1 MTRTEA
7 RKNKQKQEEAKAYM
21 GIVIRAFSARQTETH
36 MRRWF
41 GSDAFQTASI
51 RREEGKRQRRR
62 EVIYG
67 FCS

>member
-1 MTRTEA
+1 MSDMKDALRDA
-7 RKNKQKQEEAKAYM
+7 RKQ
-21 GIVIRAFSARQTETH
+21 RLR
-36 MRRWF
+36 RRWF